1 MNARSYYKFCSIDTH
16 CLSNL
21 SVGHGQSFPLRTI
34 SRQLSTEGCISIRDR
49 DLKLEILKLV
59 DVLLR
64 PFVRGDKIVN
74 AMINMETK
82 AQSAGEFYERLLI
95 PQYAAE
101 FSFTVIAQLIF

>member
-1 MNARSYYKFCSIDTH
+1 MNNFQTA
-16 CLSNL
+16 
-21 SVGHGQSFPLRTI
+21 Q
-34 SRQLSTEGCISIRDR
+34 QGCISIRDR

-82 AQSAGEFYERLLI
+82 AHSAGEFYERFLI

-101 FSFTVIAQLIF
+101 FSFTVIPQLIF

>member
-1 MNARSYYKFCSIDTH
+1 MNNFQTA
-16 CLSNL
+16 
-21 SVGHGQSFPLRTI
+21 Q
-34 SRQLSTEGCISIRDR
+34 QGCISIRDR

-74 AMINMETK
+74 AMINMATK
-82 AQSAGEFYERLLI
+82 AQSASEFYERLLI

-101 FSFTVIAQLIF
+101 FSFTVIPQLIFQQPGPVFR

>member
-1 MNARSYYKFCSIDTH
+1 MNNFQTT
-16 CLSNL
+16 
-21 SVGHGQSFPLRTI
+21 Q
-34 SRQLSTEGCISIRDR
+34 QGCISIRDR

-59 DVLLR
+59 EVLLR

-101 FSFTVIAQLIF
+101 FSFTVIPQLIF

>member
-1 MNARSYYKFCSIDTH
+1 MNNFQTA
-16 CLSNL
+16 
-21 SVGHGQSFPLRTI
+21 Q
-34 SRQLSTEGCISIRDR
+34 QGCISIRDR

-74 AMINMETK
+74 DKAMINMETK

-101 FSFTVIAQLIF
+101 FSFTVIPQLIF

>member
-1 MNARSYYKFCSIDTH
+1 M
-16 CLSNL
+16 
-21 SVGHGQSFPLRTI
+21 GHGQSCPLRTI
-34 SRQLSTEGCISIRDR
+34 SRQLSTEGCIR

-64 PFVRGDKIVN
+64 PFVGGEKIGN
-74 AMINMETK
+74 TMINTETK